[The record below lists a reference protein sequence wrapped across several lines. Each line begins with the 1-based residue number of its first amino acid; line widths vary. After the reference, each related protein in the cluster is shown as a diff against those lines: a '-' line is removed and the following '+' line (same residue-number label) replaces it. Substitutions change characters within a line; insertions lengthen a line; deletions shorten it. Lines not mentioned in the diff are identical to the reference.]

1 VVGEILDD
9 AMVTG
14 SVCMY
19 TPASSHRNVK
29 WTVRA
34 SIDAAAEG

>member
-1 VVGEILDD
+1 
-9 AMVTG
+9 VTG

-19 TPASSHRNVK
+19 TPASSPHNVR

-34 SIDAAAEG
+34 AIDAAAEG